1 MKAGKRNWLTGN
13 GSIIALSVRKA
24 RSNTMAKY
32 RGKYKKCRDCKHA
45 KEVMMYIVQTK
56 ESCPKHV
63 NFSGTLAVDKPTCER
78 CEYFEPKE
86 VEHNA

>member
-1 MKAGKRNWLTGN
+1 
-13 GSIIALSVRKA
+13 
-24 RSNTMAKY
+24 MAKY

-78 CEYFEPKE
+78 CEYFEPKVGWE
-86 VEHNA
+86 VLFREDRREGRCLRD